1 MLRSFWHFCLTVEQ
15 VMNPLKKRPVA
26 WVIGGTSGL
35 GLELAIRLLAT
46 HDVLVTGR
54 TMPKDLPENLHFY
67 PLDLSF
73 GVSFF
78 HEIQRLVSGRPPVDT
93 LIFAAGFYE
102 EARISEMDDEAMADQ
117 IYLGLLAPSILLG
130 RILGQQGNLPN
141 FVMITSTSATTPRER
156 EPVYAAVK
164 AGASHLAASVALDEN
179 VGRTLVVAP
188 GGMKTKFWRNRPDKM
203 VGDMLD
209 PGWVADRAL
218 EALAA
223 TNKYT
228 SIRIPRNP
236 ARVEVLE
243 RR

>member
-1 MLRSFWHFCLTVEQ
+1 MELED
-15 VMNPLKKRPVA
+15 KPVA

-35 GLELAIRLLAT
+35 GLELAVRLSTT

-54 TMPKDLPENLHFY
+54 TMPEDLPGNLYFY
-67 PLDLSF
+67 PLDLSY
-73 GVSFF
+73 SETFF
-78 HEIQRLVSGRPPVDT
+78 DGIHRLVHGRPPIAT
-93 LIFAAGFYE
+93 LVFAAGYYE
-102 EARISEMDDEAMADQ
+102 EVRISEMGDKAMADQ
-117 IYLGLLAPSILLG
+117 VYLSLLAPSVLLG
-130 RILGQQGNLPN
+130 HIIRRQGNLPT
-141 FVMITSTSATTPRER
+141 FIMITSTSATTPRER
-156 EPVYAAVK
+156 EPVYAAAK
-164 AGASHLAASVALDEN
+164 AGANHLAASVALDKN
-179 VGRTLVVAP
+179 IGRTLVVAP

-218 EALAA
+218 EALAE

-243 RR
+243 KH